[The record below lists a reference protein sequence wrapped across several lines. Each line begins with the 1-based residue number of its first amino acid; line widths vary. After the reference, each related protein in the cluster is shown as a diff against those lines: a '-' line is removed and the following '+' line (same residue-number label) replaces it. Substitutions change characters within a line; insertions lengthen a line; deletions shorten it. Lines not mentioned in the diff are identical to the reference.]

1 MCKPQAYL
9 INVNVAVVATA
20 AAHNATASAQNAANA
35 ASRALGLTT
44 TRHRRRLESKGHDR
58 RGCKKPRRLE
68 LPAKNRA
75 PLLQVRSPSRA
86 CALRAHL

>member
-9 INVNVAVVATA
+9 INVSVVVVATA
-20 AAHNATASAQNAANA
+20 AHAASTSVQNAANA
-35 ASRALGLTT
+35 ASRPLGLTA

-58 RGCKKPRRLE
+58 RGCKKTRRLE
-68 LPAKNRA
+68 LPAENRA